1 MSPLISFIKDRTVI
15 RNMCPRPLSA
25 PGCSWEHKQGG
36 KIGGIDESYLVHL
49 LLIEFLREMCV
60 KNIFHWE
67 KAACSNT
74 GYNGQG
80 SEFVKHTE
88 VCGYTALLSLKGT
101 VVYKRKIFVL
111 AVSTNI

>member
-1 MSPLISFIKDRTVI
+1 
-15 RNMCPRPLSA
+15 
-25 PGCSWEHKQGG
+25 
-36 KIGGIDESYLVHL
+36 
-49 LLIEFLREMCV
+49 MCV

-111 AVSTNI
+111 AVSTNIWTEFWVKPYVLHFIFWVKNLPMHHSSGYFH